1 MTDFVT
7 LFYYLVFL
15 DTHEISATY
24 LKFLEA
30 QLFIN
35 KRVTPSATSSFALI
49 IVTNL
54 SFKVSLIMNLGKKH
68 NDYPGLIIRKE
79 KN

>member
-1 MTDFVT
+1 MTDFAT

-15 DTHEISATY
+15 GPQETSATY

-35 KRVTPSATSSFALI
+35 KRLLPHGTSSSALI
-49 IVTNL
+49 IVTSL
-54 SFKVSLIMNLGKKH
+54 SFKVSLIMNPGKK
-68 NDYPGLIIRKE
+68 P
-79 KN
+79 

>member
-1 MTDFVT
+1 MTDFAT

-15 DTHEISATY
+15 DPQETSATY

-35 KRVTPSATSSFALI
+35 KRAAPCVTSSFALI

-54 SFKVSLIMNLGKKH
+54 SFKVSLIVNLGKK
-68 NDYPGLIIRKE
+68 NIMTIQA
-79 KN
+79 